1 MGTVARC
8 CTTDGANHLN
18 LEDLSVNNFT
28 QIPTPIPRQSDPQ
41 NHQSFDEQGFKQE
54 VLKL

>member
-8 CTTDGANHLN
+8 CTTDGANHN
-18 LEDLSVNNFT
+18 YT